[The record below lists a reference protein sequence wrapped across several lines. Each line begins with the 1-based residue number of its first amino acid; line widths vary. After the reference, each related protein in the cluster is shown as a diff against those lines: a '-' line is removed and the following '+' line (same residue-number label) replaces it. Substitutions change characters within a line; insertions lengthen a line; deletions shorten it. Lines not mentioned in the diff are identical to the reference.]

1 MNKETNKECLL
12 CGGTSVLKH
21 KTCPGYQEP
30 LTFEIYH
37 CENCNTSFSLPRVT
51 DSKYIYDNIY
61 NNASIIPGYNR
72 YWRYSKAIKGHKNP
86 LNFLSNAEDTY
97 WGVNQALQLKVKNK
111 KSTKILEVGSG
122 LGYLTYALNK
132 AGFDALGLDI
142 SKMAV
147 QLANDNYGNYYVC
160 EDLFD
165 FAKKENN
172 YFDIVILTEVIEHV
186 NEPIAFIEKL
196 LELLKPGGYLILT
209 TPNKS
214 FYPTDIIWD
223 TENPPIHSWW
233 FSETSISYIANKL
246 NTKLEFIDFSNFYK
260 DRYYICNLENL
271 RSSTMRMP
279 ILDTNGEVKR
289 FNKNYILSLLFF
301 SRRLLSKIPYL
312 LRTYKYLFNSLNSNI
327 LFFGRRGQVLCAI
340 MQKN

>member
-1 MNKETNKECLL
+1 MKIKTECLL
-12 CGGTSVLKH
+12 CSKRTSVLMH
-21 KTCPGYQEP
+21 KSYPGYQEP
-30 LTFEIYH
+30 MTFEIYH
-37 CENCNTSFSLPRVT
+37 CEHCNTSFSFPRVS

-61 NNASIIPGYNR
+61 NNASIIPGYKR

-97 WGVNQALQLKVKNK
+97 WGVKEALQQKIKNK
-111 KSTKILEVGSG
+111 RSAKILEVGSG

-132 AGFDALGLDI
+132 EGYDTLGLDI
-142 SKMAV
+142 SKTAV
-147 QLANDNYGNYYVC
+147 QLANSNYGNYYVC

-172 YFDIVILTEVIEHV
+172 RFDIVILTEVIEHV
-186 NEPIAFIEKL
+186 NEPIAFIEQLLKL
-196 LELLKPGGYLILT
+196 LNTSGHLILT

-214 FYPTDIIWD
+214 FYPSDIIWN

-233 FSETSISYIANKL
+233 FSETSISHIANKL
-246 NTKLEFIDFSNFYK
+246 NAKLEFIDFYNFYK
-260 DRYYICNLENL
+260 DRYYICNLKKL
-271 RSSTMRMP
+271 RSSNLRTS
-279 ILDTNGEVKR
+279 ILDTNGDVKS
-289 FNKNYILSLLFF
+289 FDKDYIQSLLVF

-312 LRTYKYLFNSLNSNI
+312 LRAYKYLLNSFKLNV